1 MRDRFLRACR
11 RESVDTTAICFMRQA
26 GRALPEYRAIRER
39 TTLPEITSDPALCAK
54 VTLQPVRRLGVDAT
68 ILFAD
73 VTTPLAGI
81 GVAVEIVDGVGP
93 IIERPIRTAVDI
105 EGLRS
110 FEPETAVSPLL
121 KAIRMVRRESATPL
135 IGFAG
140 GPFTLAPY
148 LLGGRA
154 SRHAQGL
161 KTLLHTDPA
170 TFHRLVTA
178 LVDMSVA
185 YQRAQV
191 AVGAQGAQ
199 LFDSW
204 VGTLSPF
211 DYGRSVAPH
220 MRRLFTGLADLDVPT
235 IHFGIDS
242 AGLLRL
248 MADAGGDVIGL
259 DWRIGLA
266 DGWAVV
272 PDRAIH
278 GNLDPALLLG
288 PFDAVADQALWILD
302 QAAGRPGHVFNL
314 GHGVLPG
321 TDPDHLRRLVDVV
334 HEAGARS
341 TAFIDPSLVTSA
353 TTRNAR

>member
-1 MRDRFLRACR
+1 
-11 RESVDTTAICFMRQA
+11 
-26 GRALPEYRAIRER
+26 
-39 TTLPEITSDPALCAK
+39 
-54 VTLQPVRRLGVDAT
+54 
-68 ILFAD
+68 
-73 VTTPLAGI
+73 
-81 GVAVEIVDGVGP
+81 
-93 IIERPIRTAVDI
+93 
-105 EGLRS
+105 
-110 FEPETAVSPLL
+110 
-121 KAIRMVRRESATPL
+121 MVRRESATPL

-140 GPFTLAPY
+140 GPFTLASY
-148 LLGGRA
+148 LVEGRP
-154 SRHAQGL
+154 SRNAQRL
-161 KTLLHTDPA
+161 KTLLHADPA
-170 TFHRLVTA
+170 TFHRLVAA
-178 LVDMSVA
+178 LVDMTVT
-185 YQRAQV
+185 YLRAQV
-191 AVGAQGAQ
+191 AAGAQAVQ

-220 MRRLFTGLADLDVPT
+220 MRRLFTGLADLDVPA
-235 IHFGIDS
+235 IHFGTDS

-272 PDRAIH
+272 PDRAIQ

-288 PFDAVADQALWILD
+288 PFDAVADQAGWILD

-334 HEAGARS
+334 HEAGARP
-341 TAFIDPSLVTSA
+341 TALIDPSLVTSP